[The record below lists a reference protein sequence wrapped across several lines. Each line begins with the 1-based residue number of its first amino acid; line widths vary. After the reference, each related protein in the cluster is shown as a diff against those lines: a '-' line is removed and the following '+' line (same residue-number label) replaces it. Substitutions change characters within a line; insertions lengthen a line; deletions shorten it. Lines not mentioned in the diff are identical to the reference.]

1 MFFRS
6 GEVTGVFSIMLRH
19 LTINNYVLI
28 ETLDIDLE
36 PGFSV
41 MTGETGAGKS
51 IILGALGLLMG
62 QRADSGSI
70 MPGAAKCTVEG
81 IFDIEG
87 YGMQEL
93 FEENELDY
101 EPSECI
107 LRREVSA
114 NGKSRAFVNDS
125 PVNITVLRQIALSLL
140 DIHSQHSNLLL
151 ENPAFQLSIVD
162 TVADHSELLRKYHE
176 LYARIVETR
185 RQLREAEENFAKRQS
200 DEDYLR
206 YQLDQ
211 LDEFKPQPCEDEELR
226 QLQSA
231 LSHAEDIK
239 IALSEIDTL
248 LNGSDE
254 EGGTGAIDTL
264 RRSGQTMQQIARVY
278 PTIENYM
285 SRLES
290 VVIEVR
296 DIASD
301 ISSLAEDV
309 EYNPARL
316 QQVTERLDSLFSL
329 EQKHHVSSSEELIT
343 LAESI
348 RSQLASFADSEENIQ
363 SLRQQIATDTE
374 QATKLA
380 EKLSSGRIKAAK
392 QVEKLVKET
401 LVAMDM
407 PAIVFN
413 ANVTKTDEL
422 MPSGQ
427 DIVTFLFSANKNMVP
442 RPLADVASG
451 GEMSRVMLALKA
463 LTSKQTHLP
472 TIIFD
477 EIDTGVSGKVASSM
491 AQIMAQMSKGVG
503 QQVLAITHLP
513 QIAAKGSAHYFVY
526 KEDES
531 GRTLTHIRQLDPE
544 QRITELAH
552 MLSGST
558 VTEAARENAKQLL
571 SELTR

>member
-1 MFFRS
+1 
-6 GEVTGVFSIMLRH
+6 MLKH

-28 ETLDIDLE
+28 EKLDIDLQ

-87 YGMQEL
+87 YAMQDI

-107 LRREVSA
+107 LRREVAA

-125 PVNITVLRQIALSLL
+125 PVNVSVLRQIALRLL

-151 ENPAFQLSIVD
+151 ENPAFQLGIVD
-162 TVADHSELLRKYHE
+162 TVADHSDLLGKYCE
-176 LYARIVETR
+176 VYARITEAR
-185 RQLREAEENFAKRQS
+185 RQLREAEENLAKRQS

-211 LDEFKPQPCEDEELR
+211 LDEFKPQSGEDDELR

-239 IALSEIDTL
+239 IALSGIDAL
-248 LNGSDE
+248 LNGSDG
-254 EGGTGAIDTL
+254 EGGAGAIDAL

-278 PTIENYM
+278 PTIEDYM
-285 SRLES
+285 NRLES

-296 DIASD
+296 DIAGD

-316 QQVTERLDSLFSL
+316 QQVTERLDNLFSL
-329 EQKHHVSSSEELIT
+329 EQKHHVSSSEELIA
-343 LAESI
+343 LAENI
-348 RSQLASFADSEENIQ
+348 RSQLASLADSEDNIQ
-363 SLRQQIATDTE
+363 VLRQQIAIDTE
-374 QATKLA
+374 QASKLA
-380 EKLSSGRIKAAK
+380 EKLSVNRTKAAK
-392 QVEKLVKET
+392 QVEKLVKGA

-407 PAIVFN
+407 PAVLFN
-413 ANVTKTDEL
+413 AEVSKADKL
-422 MPSGQ
+422 LPSGQ
-427 DIVTFLFSANKNMVP
+427 DLVTFLFSANKSMAP

-491 AQIMAQMSKGVG
+491 AQIMAQMSSGAS

-513 QIAAKGSAHYFVY
+513 QIAAKGNVHYFVY
-526 KEDES
+526 KEDEG
-531 GRTLTHIRQLDPE
+531 GRTLTRIRQLDPE

-558 VTEAARENAKQLL
+558 VTEAAMENARQLL
-571 SELTR
+571 SEV

>member
-1 MFFRS
+1 
-6 GEVTGVFSIMLRH
+6 MLKH

-28 ETLDIDLE
+28 EKLDIDLQ
-36 PGFSV
+36 PGFSA

-87 YGMQEL
+87 YAMQDI

-101 EPSECI
+101 ESTECI
-107 LRREVSA
+107 LRREVAA

-125 PVNITVLRQIALSLL
+125 PVNVSVLRQIALRLL

-151 ENPAFQLSIVD
+151 ENPAFQLGIVD
-162 TVADHSELLRKYHE
+162 TVADHSDLLGKYCE
-176 LYARIVETR
+176 VYARITEAR
-185 RQLREAEENFAKRQS
+185 RQLREAEENLAKRQS

-211 LDEFKPQPCEDEELR
+211 LDEFKPQPGEDEELR

-239 IALSEIDTL
+239 IALSGIDAL
-248 LNGSDE
+248 LNGSDG
-254 EGGTGAIDTL
+254 EGGAGAIEVL
-264 RRSGQTMQQIARVY
+264 RRSGQTMQQITRVY
-278 PTIENYM
+278 PSIEDYM
-285 SRLES
+285 NRLES

-296 DIASD
+296 DIAGD

-316 QQVTERLDSLFSL
+316 QQVTERLDNLFSL
-329 EQKHHVSSSEELIT
+329 EQKHHVSSSEELIA
-343 LAESI
+343 LAENI
-348 RSQLASFADSEENIQ
+348 RSQLASLADSEDNIQ
-363 SLRQQIATDTE
+363 VLRQQIAIDTE
-374 QATKLA
+374 QASKLA
-380 EKLSSGRIKAAK
+380 EKLSVNRTKAAK
-392 QVEKLVKET
+392 QVEKLVKEA

-407 PAIVFN
+407 PAVLFN
-413 ANVTKTDEL
+413 AEVSKADKL
-422 MPSGQ
+422 LPSGQ
-427 DIVTFLFSANKNMVP
+427 DLVTFLFSANKSMAP

-491 AQIMAQMSKGVG
+491 AQIMAQMSSGAS

-513 QIAAKGSAHYFVY
+513 QIAAKGNVHYFVY
-526 KEDES
+526 KEDEG
-531 GRTLTHIRQLDPE
+531 GRTLTRIRQLDPE

-558 VTEAARENAKQLL
+558 VTEAAMENARQLL
-571 SELTR
+571 SEV